1 MEYRDDFFVQCN
13 WISRELINLRMAE
26 VGGGPFCAFLVVA
39 GKPHANFCRVVDQV
53 FDKLEKGT
61 KYLPSNTESESIHTN
76 R

>member
-1 MEYRDDFFVQCN
+1 
-13 WISRELINLRMAE
+13 MAE